1 MRKLYFLFLPLVLL
15 QLIACESNTDKNSD
29 KFQITKYELVKA
41 DSIIVDYMENINILD
56 FDRAREIILAY
67 HSRSGDYIEF
77 DLNGKILNRVNLIG
91 EGPNDHGKNTYQ
103 VNYIGGGKVGVA
115 AIGRYFIY
123 DSDWELESKVDF
135 DFVGSYRVT
144 ASGSYITSGF
154 SQSQDASNPFI
165 TISSLG
171 FDARKKEDL
180 QNPHLFNV
188 NVNTGEG
195 KYFHH
200 FPDSSFYLQSDQLFI
215 NMMDHISSYNI
226 EKQVLD
232 VIHRAEP
239 ILYRYDVSMAEPKLI
254 DSYRFEYENPNSPR
268 GIPFDSPA
276 EVMMGGGGAII
287 YTNQLL
293 TDIQSFGDLQLISY
307 LERHPLSDMI
317 NPGAM
322 DGKLLRE
329 IYDSPAKRWSFLIKD
344 GKRISENIPNISPGI
359 ALQLGNG
366 RFLSRNYVDP
376 DIERDTQL
384 FYIYELREVK
394 D

>member
-1 MRKLYFLFLPLVLL
+1 MKKICFFFLPLLFI
-15 QLIACESNTDKNSD
+15 QLIACESNTELASD
-29 KFQITKYELVKA
+29 ESAITKYELVKA

-56 FDRAREIILAY
+56 YDREREIILGY

-77 DLNGKILNRVNLIG
+77 DLNGNILNEVNLIG

-135 DFVGSYRVT
+135 DFAGSYRVT

-154 SQSQDASNPFI
+154 SQSQNASSPFI
-165 TISSLG
+165 TISSVG
-171 FDARKKEDL
+171 FDVRKKEDL

-188 NVNTGEG
+188 NVKTGEG
-195 KYFHH
+195 MYFHH
-200 FPDSSFYLQSDQLFI
+200 FPDSSFYVQSDQLFI
-215 NMMDHISSYNI
+215 NMMDQISSYNI
-226 EKQVLD
+226 EKKVLD

-287 YTNQLL
+287 YANQLL

-317 NPGAM
+317 NPSSM

-329 IYDSPAKRWSFLIKD
+329 IYESPAKRWSYLIKD
-344 GKRISENIPNISPGI
+344 GKRISENIPSISPGI